1 MKHIG
6 IILFILLVAL
16 FGASTPA
23 FAADVAVETASLI
36 AHQAAPDTRIVLL
49 RAYLSSQNSPF
60 VDEAN
65 HFIEEADRLSLDW
78 RLVAA
83 ISGVESTFGK
93 HIPTGSYNAWG
104 WGIPTGAQWGIAF
117 ADWKSGITTVSEG
130 LKYNYIDRGAIT
142 INQIGRIYAA
152 SPAWSWKVRY
162 FIEQITEFT
171 PNSPNLL
178 SVTI

>member
-1 MKHIG
+1 MKLKSL
-6 IILFILLVAL
+6 IIVLILLVFL
-16 FGASTPA
+16 GASTPA
-23 FAADVAVETASLI
+23 FAADVAVGTASLVV
-36 AHQAAPDTRIVLL
+36 HQAVADTRIALL

-93 HIPTGSYNAWG
+93 QIPTGSYNAWG

-142 INQIGRIYAA
+142 IDQMGRIYAA
-152 SPAWSWKVRY
+152 SPAWPWKVRY
-162 FIEQITEFT
+162 FIDQITEFA
-171 PNSPNLL
+171 PNSPALL